1 MFESGISV
9 DEPGKSLNQR
19 MSEHERA
26 VSRMDPN
33 NSLAAHLQSTL
44 HYIDWDGAT
53 VLQCE
58 QNRTRRKIK
67 EAIHIRTTPCMN
79 MDQGMHL
86 DSIWEL
92 FQEWIQTTH

>member
-44 HYIDWDGAT
+44 HYIDWDGP
-53 VLQCE
+53 QCYNVNKTE
-58 QNRTRRKIK
+58 QEGRSKRPYTS
-67 EAIHIRTTPCMN
+67 EPHHA
-79 MDQGMHL
+79 
-86 DSIWEL
+86 
-92 FQEWIQTTH
+92 